1 MKNCL
6 HCGQELADEA
16 KFCFNCGKP
25 LGENIDPV
33 SVVMQPTT
41 QQTKVKSYSELFQEW
56 KTTDGRKYCLTNI
69 FFTVVSILFTIV
81 ELSVSG
87 VLFFFLIKSEW
98 FGWLPSLLFAVVAF
112 FFLSGAVGSR
122 FLYIVQTCFF
132 IKMKPAM
139 ADWMKARNVNPVRL
153 VHGYLKDKNQD
164 KVFTK
169 EIGEKT
175 AITKDFDINER
186 NFVQASYLINV
197 ESKRKDHYK
206 KHIIENVIY
215 VIEMITFILSVF
227 VFIFDFIPDFEL
239 SYFWPVVLLLSAVS
253 GFAFINDIKR
263 AKQESK
269 EREIWLKNNIYNKS
283 DEEIEALY
291 KAEQVEPVQL
301 VS

>member
-1 MKNCL
+1 
-6 HCGQELADEA
+6 
-16 KFCFNCGKP
+16 
-25 LGENIDPV
+25 
-33 SVVMQPTT
+33 
-41 QQTKVKSYSELFQEW
+41 
-56 KTTDGRKYCLTNI
+56 
-69 FFTVVSILFTIV
+69 
-81 ELSVSG
+81 
-87 VLFFFLIKSEW
+87 
-98 FGWLPSLLFAVVAF
+98 
-112 FFLSGAVGSR
+112 
-122 FLYIVQTCFF
+122 
-132 IKMKPAM
+132 
-139 ADWMKARNVNPVRL
+139 MKARNVNPVRL